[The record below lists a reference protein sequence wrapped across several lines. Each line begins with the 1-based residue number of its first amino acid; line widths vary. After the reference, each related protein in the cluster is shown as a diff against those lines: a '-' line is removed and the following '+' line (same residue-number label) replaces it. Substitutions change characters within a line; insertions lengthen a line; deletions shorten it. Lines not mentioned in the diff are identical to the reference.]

1 MPDRDARVMAAA
13 SSAGVLRVCWRC
25 ARPNFLVLTPLCV
38 GLAVTSA
45 WLDGRAPEGSAI
57 LLVLLAALLAHAAVN
72 LFNEHHDFA
81 SGLDATTQRTPF
93 SGGSGALPE
102 HPDAARAVHR
112 AALACLAGVVIIG
125 AWCLWR
131 AGPALLLYGLLGLA
145 LVVAY
150 TGWLTRRPWLCLM
163 APGVGFGTLM
173 VIGANHALTGGFSA
187 TALAVSAVP
196 TLMVSAL
203 LLANQL
209 PDIEP
214 DRRVGRHHLAIML
227 GARRAACLVAVL
239 VFGAFLVVPL
249 TWAAGCLPAETG
261 LMWLAAPVA
270 LRLIVGLWRLPS
282 DVDAGDFAGLLPLLG
297 LNVALL
303 LASLSL
309 LNLGLW
315 LAA

>member
-1 MPDRDARVMAAA
+1 MPDRGARLTTSGPMVA
-13 SSAGVLRVCWRC
+13 LRVCWRC
-25 ARPNFLVLTPLCV
+25 ARPNFLVLAPLCA

-45 WLDGRAPEGSAI
+45 WVDGRAPEGEAI

-72 LFNEHHDFA
+72 LFNEHHDFE
-81 SGLDATTQRTPF
+81 SGLDATTRRTPF
-93 SGGSGALPE
+93 SGGSGALPA
-102 HPDAARAVHR
+102 HPHAARAVWR
-112 AALACLAGVVIIG
+112 AALACLAGVVLIG

-131 AGPALLLYGLLGLA
+131 AGPALLAYGLLGVA

-173 VIGANHALTGGFSA
+173 VVGANHALTGGVSA

-196 TLMVSAL
+196 TLLVSAL

-214 DRRVGRHHLAIML
+214 DRRAGRHHLAIVL
-227 GARRAACLVAVL
+227 GARRAARLVAMLVL
-239 VFGAFLVVPL
+239 AAFLVIPL
-249 TWAAGCLPAETG
+249 GWSAGPLPIEAWG
-261 LMWLAAPVA
+261 MWLAAPLA
-270 LRLIVGLWRLPS
+270 LRLAAGLWRLPPEVGEGAL
-282 DVDAGDFAGLLPLLG
+282 DPLLPLLG

-303 LASLSL
+303 LSSLAL

-315 LAA
+315 LAG

>member
-1 MPDRDARVMAAA
+1 MPDRDARLTVPAAPVGA
-13 SSAGVLRVCWRC
+13 LRVCWRC
-25 ARPNFLVLTPLCV
+25 ARPNFLVLAPLCA

-45 WLDGRAPEGSAI
+45 WLDGRAPAGGAI

-81 SGLDATTQRTPF
+81 SGLDATTRRTPF
-93 SGGSGALPE
+93 SGGSGALPA
-102 HPDAARAVHR
+102 HPGAARAVRR
-112 AALACLAGVVIIG
+112 AALACLAGVVVIG

-131 AGPALLLYGLLGLA
+131 AGPALLAYGLLGVA

-150 TGWLTRRPWLCLM
+150 TGWLTRRPWLCLV
-163 APGVGFGTLM
+163 APGLGFGTLM
-173 VIGANHALTGGFSA
+173 VVGANHALTGAFSA
-187 TALAVSAVP
+187 TALVVSAVP

-214 DRRVGRHHLAIML
+214 DRRVGRHHLAIVL
-227 GARRAACLVAVL
+227 GARRAARLVAVL
-239 VFGAFLVVPL
+239 VIAAFSVVPL
-249 TWAAGCLPAETG
+249 AWAAGRLPAQTG

-282 DVDAGDFAGLLPLLG
+282 DVDAGDLTGLLPLLG

-303 LASLSL
+303 LVSLSL

>member
-1 MPDRDARVMAAA
+1 MASA
-13 SSAGVLRVCWRC
+13 SSAGVLGACWRC
-25 ARPNFLVLTPLCV
+25 ARPNFLVLAPLCA

-45 WLDGRAPEGSAI
+45 WLDGRTPEGGAI

-72 LFNEHHDFA
+72 LFNEHHDFV
-81 SGLDATTQRTPF
+81 SGLDATTRRTPF
-93 SGGSGALPE
+93 SGGSGALPAQPE
-102 HPDAARAVHR
+102 AAQAVQR
-112 AALACLAGVVIIG
+112 AALACLAGVVFIG
-125 AWCLWR
+125 GWCLWR

-150 TGWLTRRPWLCLM
+150 TGWLTRRPWLCLV

-173 VIGANHALTGGFSA
+173 VVGANHALTGGFSA

-196 TLMVSAL
+196 TLLVSAL

-214 DRRVGRHHLAIML
+214 DRRVGRHHLAIVL
-227 GARRAACLVAVL
+227 GARRAARLVAALVL
-239 VFGAFLVVPL
+239 GAFLVVPL
-249 TWAAGCLPAETG
+249 TWAAGWLPGEAWG
-261 LMWLAAPVA
+261 MWLAAPVA
-270 LRLIVGLWRLPS
+270 LRLVMGLSRLPPE
-282 DVDAGDFAGLLPLLG
+282 VEAGEIAPLLPLLG

-303 LASLSL
+303 LASLAL

>member
-1 MPDRDARVMAAA
+1 MASA

-25 ARPNFLVLTPLCV
+25 ARPNFLVLAPLCA

-45 WLDGRAPEGSAI
+45 WLDGRTPEGGAI

-72 LFNEHHDFA
+72 LFNEHHDFE
-81 SGLDATTQRTPF
+81 SGLDATTRRTPF
-93 SGGSGALPE
+93 SGGSGALPA
-102 HPDAARAVHR
+102 HPEASRAVQR
-112 AALACLAGVVIIG
+112 AALACLAGVVVIG
-125 AWCLWR
+125 GWCLWR
-131 AGPALLLYGLLGLA
+131 AGPVLLAYGLLGLA

-150 TGWLTRRPWLCLM
+150 TGWLTRRPLLCLV
-163 APGVGFGTLM
+163 APGLGFGTLM
-173 VIGANHALTGGFSA
+173 VVGANHALTGGFSA

-196 TLMVSAL
+196 TLLVSAL

-214 DRRVGRHHLAIML
+214 DRRVGRHHLAIVL
-227 GARRAACLVAVL
+227 GARRASRLVAVL
-239 VFGAFLVVPL
+239 VLGAFLVVPL
-249 TWAAGCLPAETG
+249 AWAVGWLPAEAWW
-261 LMWLAAPVA
+261 MWLAAPAA
-270 LRLIVGLWRLPS
+270 LRLIVGLWRLPTE
-282 DVDAGDFAGLLPLLG
+282 VEEGGVAPLLPLLG

-303 LASLSL
+303 LASLAL